1 MLELLAAS
9 IRIATRMET
18 RTSREKLAEQRRL
31 EDEYF
36 YQGRKQVP
44 GDKWRNF

>member
-9 IRIATRMET
+9 IRIATRMES
-18 RTSREKLAEQRRL
+18 RTSREKLVEQRRL

-36 YQGRKQVP
+36 YQGRKHVP
-44 GDKWRNF
+44 GDNWRDL